1 MITKRLSLWKF
12 RQNYFC
18 KFKTRISQIA
28 KREKHVFDTNGP
40 SLKDFIKSSSLN
52 ELNAKNRQEELS
64 NDIFLNNIKN
74 HQQYMDD
81 FKNVNKKRKVFFEVH
96 GCQMNINDTE
106 VAYSV
111 LDKTGLY
118 TKTDHEKD
126 ADVVLIM
133 TCSIRENAEQKIW
146 NRLREF
152 LHQKR
157 LNKDLQIG
165 ILGCMAERLKEKI
178 LDKEKMVDIVCGP
191 DSYRLLPEL
200 LNQSSH
206 TGNPAMNVQL
216 SLEETYADLAP
227 LRINS
232 SNKNA
237 FISIQR
243 GCDNMCSFVSLFS
256 N

>member
-1 MITKRLSLWKF
+1 MIFKKLIFWKNKPNYLYQIKYLS
-12 RQNYFC
+12 
-18 KFKTRISQIA
+18 SQSTTP
-28 KREKHVFDTNGP
+28 KKKKVLKDGP
-40 SLKDFIKSSSLN
+40 TLKDFIKSESLI
-52 ELNAKNRQEELS
+52 EQDDKNSKLEELS
-64 NDIFLNNIKN
+64 NEIFLNNIKK
-74 HQQYMDD
+74 HQEYVENFLD
-81 FKNVNKKRKVFFEVH
+81 KKRKVYFEVH

-118 TKTDHEKD
+118 TKTNNEKD

-146 NRLREF
+146 NRLREYS
-152 LHQKR
+152 HQKR
-157 LNKDLQIG
+157 LKKDLQIG
-165 ILGCMAERLKEKI
+165 ILGCMAERLKDKI

-200 LNQSSH
+200 LNQSINS
-206 TGNPAMNVQL
+206 GNPAMNVQL

-227 LRINS
+227 LRINEN
-232 SNKNA
+232 NKNA

-243 GCDNMCSFVSLFS
+243 GCDNMCSFVI
-256 N
+256 

>member
-1 MITKRLSLWKF
+1 MIFKKLIFWKNKPNYLYQIKYLS
-12 RQNYFC
+12 
-18 KFKTRISQIA
+18 SQSTTPKKKKA
-28 KREKHVFDTNGP
+28 LKDGP
-40 SLKDFIKSSSLN
+40 TLKDFIKSESLI
-52 ELNAKNRQEELS
+52 EQDDKNSKLEELS
-64 NDIFLNNIKN
+64 NEIFLNNIKK
-74 HQQYMDD
+74 HQEYVENFLNLD
-81 FKNVNKKRKVFFEVH
+81 KKRKVYFEVH

-118 TKTDHEKD
+118 TKTNNEKD

-146 NRLREF
+146 NRLREYS
-152 LHQKR
+152 HQKR
-157 LNKDLQIG
+157 LKKDLQIG
-165 ILGCMAERLKEKI
+165 ILGCMAERLKDKI

-200 LNQSSH
+200 LNQSINS
-206 TGNPAMNVQL
+206 GNPAMNVQL

-227 LRINS
+227 LRINEN
-232 SNKNA
+232 NKNA

-243 GCDNMCSFVSLFS
+243 GCDNMCSFVI
-256 N
+256 

>member
-1 MITKRLSLWKF
+1 MISKRLSLWKLTHSCLYE
-12 RQNYFC
+12 R
-18 KFKTRISQIA
+18 KTWTSHIA
-28 KREKHVFDTNGP
+28 KRGKHVFQSGP
-40 SLKDFIKSSSLN
+40 SLKDFIKSTISN
-52 ELNAKNRQEELS
+52 NHQNDKNSQEELS

-74 HQQYMDD
+74 HQQYLEELISVD
-81 FKNVNKKRKVFFEVH
+81 KKRKVFFEVH

-118 TKTDHEKD
+118 TKTEQEKD

-157 LNKDLQIG
+157 LNKNLQIG

-200 LNQSSH
+200 LNQSSLS
-206 TGNPAMNVQL
+206 GNPAMNVHL

-227 LRINS
+227 LRINNN
-232 SNKNA
+232 NKNA

-243 GCDNMCSFVSLFS
+243 GCDNMCSFVSFFS